1 MAAVVSLPS
10 SSRMTE
16 AEYRRAR
23 DELRATYGET
33 RAQASAQAD
42 QAWAALF
49 VRSGWTQDQ
58 LAAAEGKS
66 QAYVS
71 LRVLFGKFLVF
82 ITTVI
87 NPEFAPIRAN
97 LTEWR
102 FRAYWKRTK
111 DLGSNE
117 RQRFLAVQKALL
129 ADVRIGRS
137 TRPKKAIGL
146 AVKETCADGKWHAFS
161 VIHERVRTVE
171 AEAAAADVA
180 TVLEWI
186 VQRSTYGLTG
196 EKQKGAQG
204 WRYKLHVSGAY
215 IPLRALMQEIGPLLA
230 GLEAEGKKNSAT
242 ASPPTVAH
250 LTFQLRQ
257 VLERLTTERTKDNG

>member
-1 MAAVVSLPS
+1 MASVVPITGPS
-10 SSRMTE
+10 MTE

-33 RAQASAQAD
+33 SAQAGA
-42 QAWAALF
+42 QAHQALAALF
-49 VRSGWTQDQ
+49 IRSGWTQEQ
-58 LAAAEGKS
+58 LAAAEGKKPRYI
-66 QAYVS
+66 AYR
-71 LRVLFGKFLVF
+71 LTFGRFLGFCTNVQ
-82 ITTVI
+82 
-87 NPEFAPIRAN
+87 NPDFGPVKAN
-97 LTEWR
+97 LTEGR
-102 FRAYWKRTK
+102 FRAYWLRAR
-111 DLGSNE
+111 DVGDGNE
-117 RQRFLAVQKALL
+117 RQRFLAVQRALL

-137 TRPKKAIGL
+137 TRPKKAIGT
-146 AVKETCADGKWHAFS
+146 AIKATCADGKWHAFS
-161 VIHERVRTVE
+161 VIHERVRTIE
-171 AEAAAADVA
+171 AEAAAEDVA
-180 TVLEWI
+180 SVLEWI

-242 ASPPTVAH
+242 ASPPQVAH

-257 VLERLTTERTKDNG
+257 VLERLTTERMKDNG

>member
-1 MAAVVSLPS
+1 MASVVPITGP
-10 SSRMTE
+10 RMTE

-23 DELRATYGET
+23 DELRATYGEGGREA
-33 RAQASAQAD
+33 RAHAD
-42 QAWAALF
+42 QALAALF
-49 VRSGWTQDQ
+49 VRSGWTQER

-66 QAYVS
+66 QSYIS
-71 LRVLFGKFLVF
+71 QRLLFGKFLAF
-82 ITTVI
+82 IAAAI
-87 NPEFAPIRAN
+87 NTEFAPIKAQ

-102 FRAYWKRTK
+102 FRAYWARAA
-111 DLGSNE
+111 DVGSGNE
-117 RQRFLAVQKALL
+117 RQRFLAVQKALE

-137 TRPKKAIGL
+137 TRPKKAIG
-146 AVKETCADGKWHAFS
+146 AAIKETCADGKWHAFS
-161 VIHERVRTVE
+161 VIHERVRTIE
-171 AEAAAADVA
+171 AEAAAADVV

>member
-1 MAAVVSLPS
+1 MASVVPITGP
-10 SSRMTE
+10 RMTE

-23 DELRATYGET
+23 DGLRATYGET
-33 RAQASAQAD
+33 SAQAGAQAD
-42 QAWAALF
+42 QALAALF
-49 VRSGWTQDQ
+49 VRSGWTQEQ
-58 LAAAEGKS
+58 LAAAEGKKH
-66 QAYVS
+66 AYIAY
-71 LRVLFGKFLVF
+71 RLVF
-82 ITTVI
+82 GRFLAFSTTVE
-87 NPEFAPIRAN
+87 NPEFTSVRAR
-97 LTEWR
+97 LTERR
-102 FRAYWKRTK
+102 FRAYWLRAK
-111 DLGSNE
+111 DVGSGNE
-117 RQRFLAVQKALL
+117 RQRFLAVQKALQ
-129 ADVRIGRS
+129 ADVRVGRS

-146 AVKETCADGKWHAFS
+146 AIKATCADGKWHAFS
-161 VIHERVRTVE
+161 VIHERVQRIE
-171 AEAAAADVA
+171 ADATAEDVA
-180 TVLEWI
+180 SVLEWI

-242 ASPPTVAH
+242 ASPPQVAH